1 MIINQANHPL
11 WAQPLHHDR
20 RDPALTTTPW
30 PASPEEGLLQSLALS
45 DLGHR
50 HWLASLRQEYPDK
63 SAQEVEQLAY
73 DSATKW
79 QGVRNRLT
87 FDRSS

>member
-1 MIINQANHPL
+1 MIFNQAKLPL
-11 WAQPLHHDR
+11 WAQRLRHTQRSPTLD
-20 RDPALTTTPW
+20 TVSW

-50 HWLASLRQEYPDK
+50 HWLASLRQEHPDK

-79 QGVRNRLT
+79 QDVRNRLT
-87 FDRSS
+87 FHISS

>member
-1 MIINQANHPL
+1 MTFNQAKLPL
-11 WAQPLHHDR
+11 WAQRLRHTQEV
-20 RDPALTTTPW
+20 PALNTTSW

-50 HWLASLRQEYPDK
+50 HWLTSLCQEYPDK

-73 DSATKW
+73 DSATRW
-79 QGVRNRLT
+79 QAVRNRLT
-87 FDRSS
+87 FHTCS

>member
-1 MIINQANHPL
+1 MIVNQAKLPL
-11 WAQPLHHDR
+11 WAQRLHHNR
-20 RDPALTTTPW
+20 QDPALRTTSW

-50 HWLASLRQEYPDK
+50 QWLASLRHENPDK

-73 DSATKW
+73 DSATRW

-87 FDRSS
+87 FNRSF